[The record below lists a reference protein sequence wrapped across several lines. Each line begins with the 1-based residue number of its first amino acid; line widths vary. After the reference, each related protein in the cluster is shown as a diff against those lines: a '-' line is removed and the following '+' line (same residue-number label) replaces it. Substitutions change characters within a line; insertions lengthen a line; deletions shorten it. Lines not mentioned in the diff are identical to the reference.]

1 MRLFIQKF
9 GRILTSRPAGRDAF
23 MSAKAY
29 LLYLKKPDEKLIL
42 DFEGVDVLGPSWA
55 DEFITPLKE
64 LYGIINIEYANSENE
79 SVKASLAILEEISPS
94 GET

>member
-1 MRLFIQKF
+1 MKLLIKKF

-29 LLYLKKPDEKLIL
+29 LLHLKKPDEKLVL

-55 DEFITPLKE
+55 DEFITPLRE
-64 LYGIINIEYANSENE
+64 LYGAENVELANTGNE
-79 SVKASLAILEEISPS
+79 SVKASIAIL
-94 GET
+94 